1 MALDDLETAQSSPI
15 KLEKIAEL
23 WAGGREIAWESLHQN
38 EKCLKVPL
46 PTYPFSKEKYWV
58 GQPQGIT
65 QPPVGVEVKDDADRR
80 GRRSSTDPDS
90 PLTGI
95 DPVPSPSKTENGT
108 FLAELCQALEGE
120 RQGMIEKYL
129 QDALAKLLAF
139 HPPEVPELHQGFF
152 DMGMESVMV
161 EQFRVSLAET
171 FMIEIDENALYAYPS
186 ISALS
191 AYIINLIPFSELELH
206 QYPDNSHQEETGFL
220 DELASLITDDMQAI
234 KAIQAIDLKE
244 VVSELKSN
252 LVGDWILC

>member
-1 MALDDLETAQSSPI
+1 VALDSLETVQSSPI
-15 KLEKIAEL
+15 DLEKTAAL
-23 WAGGREIAWESLHQN
+23 WASGREIDWESLHQN

-65 QPPVGVEVKDDADRR
+65 QPPVGVEVEDDADRR
-80 GRRSSTDPDS
+80 GRGSSTDPDS

-95 DPVPSPSKTENGT
+95 DPVPSPSKPENGT

-129 QDALAKLLAF
+129 QDVLAKLLAF

-171 FMIEIDENALYAYPS
+171 FIIEIDGNALYAYPN

-191 AYIINLIPFSELELH
+191 AYIVNLIPFSELELH
-206 QYPDNSHQEETGFL
+206 QCPDNSHQEETGFL
-220 DELASLITDDMQAI
+220 DELASLITDDIQVLKVFQAMN
-234 KAIQAIDLKE
+234 LKE
-244 VVSELKSN
+244 VVSELKSLLAGN
-252 LVGDWILC
+252 